1 MAGRLALEDARRAP
15 EGIDVQMSFADLGTD
30 LRNVTFVVVDLETT
44 GGRPGAEE
52 ITEIGAVKSVGG
64 EVVGEFATLVNPNQ
78 PIPPYIAVLTG
89 ITTAM
94 VMEAPRIAEVLP
106 EFFEFVGASPDTVL
120 VAHNARFDVGH
131 LKAAAAALDLPFPPV
146 MTLDTVQLAR
156 RTITRDETP
165 NYKLATLSRVIATE
179 VTPTHRALDDARATQ
194 ELLQFILGRLG
205 PLGVS
210 HLEDLKTVS
219 DPVPYRRRLKANLAD
234 GLPRTPGVYRFIGPS
249 GDVLYV
255 GTSVNVYKR
264 VRQYFTAAEKR
275 TRIAEMVDLAVR
287 VEATPTATR
296 LEAQAHELRD
306 IQRFDPPYNR
316 RSKRPQNRPW
326 LVLTNE
332 PHPRLSIVRS
342 VPAHDLHNA
351 LGPFTTMKAAK
362 KAKDLLE
369 RVTNVRTCT
378 NRLPLAAAPRF
389 RACSLLEMG
398 RCSAPC
404 VTGEPQR
411 ALESARR
418 ALSGLVDEAVEHAM
432 ANLRLLASREEF
444 ERAADERDR
453 LSALVTTA
461 ARRERLTLLAATA
474 EIRAT
479 KQTEHGWETIVVRW
493 GRLVGTAVASSLHE
507 VVGVAEALAATTPA
521 VDEPTT
527 ACGAAPVDEMQLL
540 YDWIFSPGTRLL
552 SSPERPLAVPRR
564 SAQRHR
570 IDVEREHVSS
580 A

>member
-1 MAGRLALEDARRAP
+1 MAGRLLLEDARRAP
-15 EGIDVQMSFADLGTD
+15 EGVDVQMSFSDLGTD
-30 LRNVTFVVVDLETT
+30 LRGVTFVVVDLETT

-52 ITEIGAVKSVGG
+52 ITEIGAVKSIGG

-78 PIPPYIAVLTG
+78 PIPPYITVLTG

-94 VMEAPRIAEVLP
+94 VMEAPRIAQVLP
-106 EFFEFVGASPDTVL
+106 AFFEFVGNAPDTVL

-131 LKAAAAALDLPFPPV
+131 LKAAAAALALPFPTV

-156 RTITRDETP
+156 RTITKDETP
-165 NYKLATLSRVIATE
+165 NYKLGTLARVIGTDVA
-179 VTPTHRALDDARATQ
+179 PTHRALDDARATE
-194 ELLQFILGRLG
+194 ELLQFMLGRLG

-210 HLEDLKTVS
+210 HLEDLKTVT

-234 GLPRTPGVYRFIGPS
+234 GLPRSPGVYRFIGPS

-255 GTSVNVYKR
+255 GTSVNVYRR

-275 TRIAEMVDLAVR
+275 RRIAEMVDLAVR

-296 LEAQAHELRD
+296 LESQVHELRA
-306 IQRFDPPYNR
+306 IQSFDPPYNR
-316 RSKRPQNRPW
+316 RSKRPDKRPW

-342 VPAHDLHNA
+342 VAAEDMA
-351 LGPFTTMKAAK
+351 ASLGPFTTMKAAK

-369 RVTNVRTCT
+369 RTSRVRTCT
-378 NRLPLAAAPRF
+378 SRLPLMPSPQF

-398 RCSAPC
+398 RCSGPC
-404 VTGEPQR
+404 VSGEPQE
-411 ALESARR
+411 ALTIARTV
-418 ALSGLVDEAVEHAM
+418 LSGLVDDAVAHTME
-432 ANLRLLASREEF
+432 NLRQMSSREEF

-461 ARRERLTLLAATA
+461 ARRERLSLLAGTA
-474 EIRAT
+474 ELRAA
-479 KQTEHGWETIVVRW
+479 KPTEHGWEIIIVRW
-493 GRLVGTAVASSLHE
+493 GRLVGTAVAPGIHE
-507 VVGVAEALAATTPA
+507 VVGVAEALAASTPS
-521 VDEPTT
+521 VDEPTV
-527 ACGAAPVDEMQLL
+527 ACGAAPVEEMELL
-540 YDWIFSPGTRLL
+540 YGWVFSPGTRLL
-552 SSPERPLAVPRR
+552 SSPATSLAIPRS

-570 IDVEREHVSS
+570 IDVAR
-580 A
+580 